1 MPIFARANVPLVV
14 PLARRGAKHPSFDD
28 LLNHSHSSVVSYPS
42 SEMLTH
48 EEASALQPTNAPLV
62 GSASSRLWKPGETQS
77 LAYWLAVKQELDD
90 ARPVKAAS

>member
-1 MPIFARANVPLVV
+1 MVGLLLAMNLRLVAR
-14 PLARRGAKHPSFDD
+14 LACRGAKLPSFDD
-28 LLNHSHSSVVSYPS
+28 LSDHSSVASYPS

-90 ARPVKAAS
+90 ARPARAAS